1 MEQLQ
6 VVVPSREIA
15 AHLQAAARRD
25 EVAQFKSRQLG
36 RRVVDLS
43 EIGEPP
49 STPALVEVKS
59 SDGTK
64 GSETP
69 Q

>member
-1 MEQLQ
+1 MEQSQ
-6 VVVPSREIA
+6 VRLPTEVA
-15 AHLQAAARRD
+15 AHLRAAVRRD
-25 EVAQFKSRQLG
+25 EVVAVKSRQLG

-43 EIGEPP
+43 EIGAPP
-49 STPALVEVKS
+49 STPVLVEVPS

-64 GSETP
+64 GSEKP